1 MAYVPLHVHDAYGSI
16 GDATLKITDY
26 VKKAAEL
33 GCPAA
38 AITNHGSLSTFVEFY
53 EKCMVHNIKPI
64 IGCEFYFTDNRLL
77 KDKAR
82 AHIILLAKDYEGL
95 KNLIRLHN
103 KSQEEGFYYK
113 PRIDLEL
120 IREFSSGTICLTAC
134 VSGILGMAF
143 RENNLEKAA
152 C

>member
-1 MAYVPLHVHDAYGSI
+1 MAYVPLHVHDTYGSI

-53 EKCMVHNIKPI
+53 EKCNAQGIKPV
-64 IGCEFYFTDNRLL
+64 IGCEFYFTDDIYS
-77 KDKAR
+77 KDKSR
-82 AHIILLAKDYEGL
+82 AHIILLAKDYGGL
-95 KNLIRLHN
+95 KNLLRLHN

-113 PRIDLEL
+113 PRIDFEL
-120 IREFSSGTICLTAC
+120 L
-134 VSGILGMAF
+134 
-143 RENNLEKAA
+143 KAYS
-152 C
+152 